1 MKQVAGGAVRLSGA
15 NLLFDVEIRRDSEQ
29 AAVRVI
35 EAQGWDRQQG
45 LGQRLFLQHSELRVE

>member
-15 NLLFDVEIRRDSEQ
+15 NLLFDVEIRRDAEQ

-35 EAQGWDRQQG
+35 EAQGWNRQQG
-45 LGQRLFLQHSELRVE
+45 LGQ